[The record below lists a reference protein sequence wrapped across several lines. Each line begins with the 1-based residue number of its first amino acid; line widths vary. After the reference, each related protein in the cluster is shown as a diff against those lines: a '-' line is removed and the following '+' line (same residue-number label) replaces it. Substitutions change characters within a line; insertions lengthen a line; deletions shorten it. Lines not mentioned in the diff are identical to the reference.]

1 MPSQTEIRQQI
12 TSTII
17 DALTNG
23 DLPPWRKP
31 WRTSNN
37 AGAHANVVSKK
48 PYSGVNPLL
57 LEIASHRH
65 GFQSRWWATFKQ
77 WKEMGGSVMRRPAN
91 VRPGSW
97 GTTVVFCR
105 QVTKTK
111 TDDSCEET
119 KDSFWMLRT
128 YTLFNIDQVVGDDLD
143 HLRVGND
150 ELDNSDVQE
159 RFDRA
164 EEVIAA
170 CEFDIR
176 YGGERAFYN
185 FENDFI
191 QVPHRS
197 RFTLPEFYETVFH
210 EMVHATENSKRLSWD
225 RATEGYAMGELVAAL
240 GGCFLASE
248 IGLPT
253 ADNLTNHAAYI
264 KGWIKAM
271 ENDPKFIFRASA
283 LASKAADFILSFSR
297 TPEATPEPV
306 EAPAL
311 V

>member
-23 DLPPWRKP
+23 NLPPWRKP
-31 WRTSNN
+31 WRTNNN
-37 AGAHANVVSKK
+37 AGAHANVVSKR

-57 LEIASHRH
+57 LEVASHHH

-77 WKEMGGSVMRRPAN
+77 WKEMGGDVMRRPAN

-111 TDDSCEET
+111 ADDNGDET
-119 KDSFWMLRT
+119 KDSFWMLKT
-128 YTLFNIDQVVGDDLD
+128 YTLFNVDQVVGDGLD
-143 HLRVGND
+143 HLRVGDD
-150 ELDNSDVQE
+150 ELQESDVQE

-164 EEVIAA
+164 EEVIAV

-185 FENDFI
+185 FDNDFI
-191 QVPHRS
+191 QVPNRNL
-197 RFTLPEFYETVFH
+197 FALPEFYETIFH
-210 EMVHATENSKRLSWD
+210 EMVHATEHPKRLNWD
-225 RATEGYAMGELVAAL
+225 RATESYAMGELIAEL
-240 GGCFLASE
+240 GGCFVATE

-253 ADNLTNHAAYI
+253 ADNLTNHAAYL
-264 KGWIKAM
+264 KSWLRGM
-271 ENDPKFIFRASA
+271 NDDPKFIFRASA
-283 LASKAADFILSFSR
+283 QASKAADFILSFSR
-297 TPEATPEPV
+297 TPERVEEPV
-306 EAPAL
+306 LA
-311 V
+311 

>member
-17 DALTNG
+17 NALSSG

-31 WRTSNN
+31 WKTSNN
-37 AGAHANVVSKK
+37 AGAHANVISKR

-57 LEIASHRH
+57 LEVASHRY

-77 WKEMGGSVMRRPAN
+77 WKELGGSVMRRPAN

-105 QVTKTK
+105 QITK
-111 TDDSCEET
+111 TDTDESGDET
-119 KDSFWMLRT
+119 KDSFWMLRN
-128 YTLFNIDQVVGDDLD
+128 YTLFNIDQVVGDGLD
-143 HLRVGND
+143 HLRVGD
-150 ELDNSDVQE
+150 DGLDDCDVQW

-170 CEFDIR
+170 CDFDIR

-191 QVPHRS
+191 QVPPRN
-197 RFTLPEFYETVFH
+197 RFALPEFYETIFH
-210 EMVHATENSKRLSWD
+210 EMVHASEHPNRLNWD
-225 RATEGYAMGELVAAL
+225 RGTESYAMGELIAEL

-253 ADNLTNHAAYI
+253 ADNLTNHVAYLKSWL
-264 KGWIKAM
+264 KGM
-271 ENDPKFIFRASA
+271 SDDPKFIFRAA
-283 LASKAADFILSFSR
+283 AQASKAADFILSLSH
-297 TPEATPEPV
+297 TPEATPEQV
-306 EAPAL
+306 VLA
-311 V
+311 

>member
-17 DALTNG
+17 HALTNG

-31 WRTSNN
+31 WRTSSN
-37 AGAHANVVSKK
+37 AGAHANVVSKR

-57 LEIASHRH
+57 LEVASHHH

-105 QVTKTK
+105 QITK
-111 TDDSCEET
+111 TDSDDNGDET
-119 KDSFWMLRT
+119 KDSFWMLRS
-128 YTLFNIDQVVGDDLD
+128 YTLFNIDQVVGIDLD
-143 HLRVGND
+143 YLRVSDD
-150 ELDNSDVQE
+150 EFDDSDVEE
-159 RFDRA
+159 RFDKA

-170 CEFDIR
+170 CGFDIR

-191 QVPHRS
+191 QVPPRS
-197 RFTLPEFYETVFH
+197 RFALPEFYETIFH
-210 EMVHATENSKRLSWD
+210 ELVHATEHPKRLNWD
-225 RATEGYAMGELVAAL
+225 RATESYAMGELIAEL
-240 GGCFLASE
+240 GGCFVTSE

-253 ADNLTNHAAYI
+253 ADNLTNHAAYLKSWL
-264 KGWIKAM
+264 KGM
-271 ENDPKFIFRASA
+271 NDDPTFIFKAASQ
-283 LASKAADFILSFSR
+283 ASKAADFILSFSR
-297 TPEATPEPV
+297 TPEVVEEPV
-306 EAPAL
+306 LA
-311 V
+311 